1 MCSSDLVIPLLIAPQ
16 KEANYNDRLLR
27 GCVCNIFRREII
39 VQNNIHFTN
48 LKSGEDVLFT
58 MEALLVANGMV
69 ILPDAFYHYMFY
81 NADSLSKSS
90 SSINLSQRA
99 ELRERMRQLLKDS
112 SGYAEIEKRWLQE
125 DRRLVYLDVRI
136 ISVYSANK
144 TATERLRE
152 LKTLLQSQECEKAF
166 REKISTQLPIQMYIL
181 YRLIRGKHAWLLYHL
196 VRLKFRG
203 ELA

>member
-1 MCSSDLVIPLLIAPQ
+1 M
-16 KEANYNDRLLR
+16 R

-39 VQNNIHFTN
+39 NQNNIHFTD

-58 MEALLVANGMV
+58 IEALLAANGMV

-112 SGYAEIEKRWLQE
+112 SGYEEVKKRWLQE

-144 TATERLRE
+144 TTAE
-152 LKTLLQSQECEKAF
+152 LKTLLRSKECEQAF

-196 VRLKFRG
+196 VRFKFRG